1 MSLEKA
7 LKTLVSLSL
16 SLTDAQVYVYL
27 AKKGPLKGNDLAEA
41 LGLPRNQL
49 DLCLENLMNK
59 GIINTVS
66 EGSDKYFDIS
76 FEKVLDDFMKAPR
89 EKAKAL
95 QASKK
100 ELLYSWRSLI
110 ENNSSGN

>member
-7 LKTLVSLSL
+7 LKTLVSLGL
-16 SLTDAQVYVYL
+16 NLMDAQVYVYL
-27 AKKGPLKGNDLAEA
+27 AKKGPRERNDLAES

-59 GIINTVS
+59 GIIKTVS
-66 EGSDKYFDIS
+66 EGSDRYFAIS
-76 FEKVLDDFMKAPR
+76 FEKVLDDFMKATR

-100 ELLYSWRSLI
+100 ELLSSWRSMI
-110 ENNSSGN
+110 ENNSSNN